1 MKFAFYNER
10 KKICSSIS
18 DVLSGFKKPLLA
30 LSVFRF
36 LCLILIMI
44 PPILY
49 GMIIDNLMFDQNFI
63 SLLKICSGY
72 VVLFVLESI
81 LAVSEKSLQVK
92 TYNRIKFEIKKRI
105 WGKYLDAPMTF
116 FEKHGAGK
124 LKESMDKD
132 VNAYETFISD
142 QLITYGYHIVVS
154 VILFLVLII
163 INWKLAA
170 FSLLMVPVSFW
181 MSKRMADGSGKAWQS
196 YWSDFGKYVNWLY
209 VSLSNWKEIKVLN
222 IYDNQIDEFTG
233 HWGKMKRDFFKGNV
247 YFFINKTFGGF
258 SNFFITKLNLYF
270 IGGLLIYFGQLH
282 IAMLFVFIKYYEIFF
297 GSVVEISN
305 LNVQLKECQ
314 PLVERANGI
323 LNTEF
328 PPQGQE
334 KTDYNSMIEFHN
346 VSFSYDGS
354 QKEII
359 HNASFN
365 IKNKACTALAGKSG
379 HGKTTLIKLLLG
391 LYTDYSGSI
400 IIGGKD
406 IRALD
411 RNDFYSHVSVVM
423 QDSALFNVSVKE
435 NIRFANSEASDDDI
449 YSVCKKANIHQDI
462 MNMPQQYDTIIG
474 EKGVMISGGQKQRL
488 SIARAL
494 IRNPDI
500 LIFDEATSALDSE
513 SEALILQT
521 IEEVRKNHTVIIIAH
536 RMSSILISDEVVMI
550 ENGEIVSQ
558 GSYQELAEND
568 SYFRSL
574 FEGQYSIAEQFQ

>member
-10 KKICSSIS
+10 KKICNDIS
-18 DVLSGFKKPLLA
+18 DVLSGFKKPLFV
-30 LSVFRF
+30 LSIFRF
-36 LCLILIMI
+36 LCLLLIMSS
-44 PPILY
+44 PILY
-49 GMIIDNLMFDQNFI
+49 GLIIDNLMFDQNFI

-72 VVLFVLESI
+72 VVLFVFEST
-81 LAVSEKSLQVK
+81 LAVIEKSLQVK

-105 WGKYLDAPMTF
+105 WGKYLEAPLKF

-132 VNAYETFISD
+132 VNAYETFISE

-154 VILFLVLII
+154 SILFFVLIL
-163 INWKLAA
+163 INWKLAT

-181 MSKRMADGSGKAWQS
+181 MSKRMVDASGKAWQS
-196 YWSDFGKYVNWLY
+196 YWGDFGKYVNWLY
-209 VSLSNWKEIKVLN
+209 VSLSNWKEIKVHN
-222 IYDNQIDEFTG
+222 IYDNQTDEFAS
-233 HWGKMKRDFFKGNV
+233 HWGKMKGDFFKGNV

-270 IGGLLIYFGQLH
+270 VGGLLIYFGQLH

-297 GSVVEISN
+297 GSVIEISN
-305 LNVQLKECQ
+305 LNVRLKECQ
-314 PLVERANGI
+314 PLIERANAI
-323 LNTEF
+323 LNTTF
-328 PPQGQE
+328 TPQGQE
-334 KTDYNSMIEFHN
+334 KTDYNSRIEFHN
-346 VSFSYDGS
+346 VSFSYNENN
-354 QKEII
+354 KEVI
-359 HNASFN
+359 HNASFSIRN
-365 IKNKACTALAGKSG
+365 NACTALAGKSG
-379 HGKTTLIKLLLG
+379 HGKSTLIKLLLG

-400 IIGGKD
+400 KIGDKD
-406 IRALD
+406 IRKLD

-423 QDSALFNVSVKE
+423 QDSTVFNISIKE
-435 NIRFANSEASDDDI
+435 NIRFANPKASDDDI

-462 MNMPQQYDTIIG
+462 INMPQQYDTIIG
-474 EKGVMISGGQKQRL
+474 EKGVLISGGQKQRL

-521 IEEVRKNHTVIIIAH
+521 IEEVRKNSTVIIIAH

-550 ENGEIVSQ
+550 ENGEVVSK
-558 GSYQELAEND
+558 GAYKDLAEND
-568 SYFRSL
+568 SYFKSL
-574 FEGQYSIAEQFQ
+574 FEGQYSIAE